1 MNWKVV
7 DIKSEFATFQC
18 TSGLKICNLDNENIG
33 VNLKKYA
40 FIHCSSCF

>member
-18 TSGLKICNLDNENIG
+18 TSGLEICNLDNENIG
-33 VNLKKYA
+33 VNLKNMLS
-40 FIHCSSCF
+40 FIVQVV